1 MILVFGGTTEGKKT
15 AEVLDF
21 TGEPYFYSTRTP
33 VRLELKGKLLAGE
46 MDQQKIITFC
56 RNNAVRLI
64 IDAAHPFAGQLHQH
78 IHMAATRT
86 GIPVLRYERAYPE
99 IGGLENTAFF
109 NSFEQLSE
117 AILQSD
123 FQRILSLT
131 GVQTIPALKA
141 VWKERACYFRI
152 LDTPLSRKKAE
163 GSGIPPEYVI
173 PMNPSGDVDE
183 LLRLAKEIK
192 TRLLLSKESGAS
204 GFMDVKAEVARTLGI
219 PLWIVKRPPLPAFDF
234 TIDSEKQ
241 LLQQI
246 YVLRRTVLK
255 KEGMLRPG
263 FTTGTC
269 VTAAAKACLMA
280 LTEGTFPKSVE
291 VSLPGNERTTFLIFP
306 GFLSDGKASCT
317 VIKDGGDDPD
327 VTHGKEI
334 GCELVLTKA
343 SGIRFLQ
350 GKGVGKVTLPGLQ
363 LAVGEPAINPVPR
376 KMVSD
381 MLECL
386 SAEYGIDAGFEV
398 KPFVPEGEVLARQTF
413 NPRVGVVGG
422 ISIIGTTGK
431 VIPYSNEAFLSTIKY
446 QLSVAHE
453 TGLGE
458 IVLTSGKRS
467 ENMLKPVFP
476 QLPDTAF
483 IHFGNLVGESIRMA
497 VSQGIKTINVGI
509 MFGKAVKL
517 AEGHPD
523 THSRES
529 TFNPAFAVQIAT
541 HCGYDE
547 NVIRQISQVKLAN
560 AIRDILPFS
569 PTEPFYLEIARRGL
583 QTIQQ
588 FIGKDHPICF
598 FLLTEKG
605 EILANHS

>member
-1 MILVFGGTTEGKKT
+1 MILVFGGTTEGKK
-15 AEVLDF
+15 VVHLLDF
-21 TGEPYFYSTRTP
+21 AGEAYCYSTKTD
-33 VRLELKGKLLAGE
+33 VRLEMKGKHIAGE
-46 MDQQKIITFC
+46 MDEQKIIAFC
-56 RNNAVRLI
+56 EDNAVRLI
-64 IDAAHPFAGQLHQH
+64 IDAAHPFASQLHQH
-78 IHMAATRT
+78 IHLAASRT
-86 GIPVLRYERAYPE
+86 GIPVVRYERAYPE
-99 IGGLENTAFF
+99 TGGLENITFF
-109 NSFEQLSE
+109 NSFEQLSW
-117 AILQSD
+117 AILQSRYH
-123 FQRILSLT
+123 RIFSLT

-141 VWKERACYFRI
+141 VWEQRSCYFRI
-152 LDTPLSRKKAE
+152 LDTPLSRRKAE
-163 GSGIPPEYVI
+163 QSGISPEYVI
-173 PMNPSGDVDE
+173 PMNPTGDVDE
-183 LLRLAKEIK
+183 LLRLAKE
-192 TRLLLSKESGAS
+192 TEAGLLLSKESGAS
-204 GFMDVKAEVARTLGI
+204 GFMDVKTEVAQTLGI

-234 TIDSEKQ
+234 TVNSEKQ
-241 LLQQI
+241 FLQQI
-246 YVLRRTVLK
+246 YVLRKTVLK
-255 KEGMLRPG
+255 KEEVLRPG

-269 VTAAAKACLMA
+269 VTAAAKACLIA
-280 LTEGTFPKSVE
+280 LAEGTFPKSVE
-291 VSLPGNERTTFLIFP
+291 VSLPGGEKTAFLIFP
-306 GFLSDGKASCT
+306 GSLSGSKALCT

-334 GCELVLTKA
+334 GCELMLTKA
-343 SGIRFLQ
+343 VGIRFLQ

-376 KMVSD
+376 KMIAD

-386 SAEYGIDAGFEV
+386 SAEYGMDAGFEV
-398 KPFVPEGEVLARQTF
+398 RPFVPEGEVLAKQTF

-453 TGLGE
+453 TGLAE

-467 ENMLKPVFP
+467 ENMLRRVFP

-483 IHFGNLVGESIRMA
+483 IHFGNLVGESVRMA
-497 VSQGIKTINVGI
+497 VSQGIKKINVGI

-529 TFNPAFAVQIAT
+529 TFNPGFAVQVAT
-541 HCGYDE
+541 RCGYDE
-547 NVIRQISQVKLAN
+547 TVIRAIGQVKLAN

-569 PTEPFYLEIARRGL
+569 PTEPFYLEIARCSL
-583 QTIQQ
+583 QTIRQ
-588 FIGKDHPICF
+588 FIGRDHPVCF

-605 EILANHS
+605 EILVRRK